1 MSLPI
6 HYFVYLLSTEHV
18 PTDLDA
24 ALQAV
29 KK

>member
-1 MSLPI
+1 MGLPI
-6 HYFVYLLSTEHV
+6 HYFVYLLSTEHA
-18 PTDLDA
+18 PTDLAA